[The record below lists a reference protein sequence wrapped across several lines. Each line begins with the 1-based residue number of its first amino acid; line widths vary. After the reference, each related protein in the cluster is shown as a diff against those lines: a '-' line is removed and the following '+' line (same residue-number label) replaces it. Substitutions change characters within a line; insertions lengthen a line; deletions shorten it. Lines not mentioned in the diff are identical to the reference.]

1 MATKVGDI
9 IDGKY
14 EVLKQI
20 GKGGMSVVYLSMDQR
35 LNKQWAIK
43 EIRKTS
49 NGNKNDIVVNSLLAE
64 ANLMKKL
71 DHPAL
76 PRIVDIIESEET
88 IYVVMDYIEGESL
101 DRILNDNGPQSQ
113 EVVIEWAKQLCDAL
127 GYLHR
132 QNPPIIYRD
141 MKPANVMLKPEGNLK
156 VIDFGIA
163 REYKEANLAD
173 TTVLGTRGYAPPE
186 QHGSRQTDARSD
198 IYALGMTMH
207 HLLTGQDPRPA
218 DYIYKSIRQWNPNLS
233 TGLERVI
240 DKCCALDPDDR
251 YQNCNE
257 LMYALDHYEEEDDAF
272 KKKQKHKLYKFLIAA
287 SATAIFLIVGI
298 VGQVLRIGENDKNY
312 EMKISLSSSTPYEKQ
327 VEAYIEAIELYGVDP
342 RAYQKLLEAYGANGV
357 FGDVESE
364 QFTNEYNKNS
374 KYFDVT
380 DEGYYDM
387 CYEAGLTYLYLY
399 SGGDGSF
406 RTRVLKSYPY
416 FSVIADNAQSS
427 YKNYAM
433 AKSYAIL
440 GEFYS
445 QYVVSATSIKE
456 PTADDYNKL
465 LDSLEIA
472 ITNVVEYE
480 GDDAAYIRLL
490 MDREVM
496 NLLNDHRKGFAA
508 TGIQKDRVV
517 AIFTSI
523 NENYDKM
530 SVTQEKS
537 IEVQEFIR
545 DNYESYIDN
554 LERSYTNIEERGE

>member
-14 EVLKQI
+14 EVLKKI

-49 NGNKNDIVVNSLLAE
+49 NENKNDIVVNSLLAE

-272 KKKQKHKLYKFLIAA
+272 KKKQKNKLYKFLIAA

-327 VEAYIEAIELYGVDP
+327 VESYIEAIELYGVDP